1 MFHMQ
6 CISSPVTSTNKTRHE
21 IAEILLKIALNTIT
35 PSFLQTVSNS
45 ISINNCTKEFC
56 FLLFGL
62 FNGIRRTYRLSMV
75 EKLPP
80 LFHLAYRGFPK
91 FRREKKRTVS
101 ENWFGL
107 WCLTPLSTIFHLYRD
122 NPVLLV

>member
-6 CISSPVTSTNKTRHE
+6 CISSPVTSTNKTHHE
-21 IAEILLKIALNTIT
+21 IAEILLKIALNSIT
-35 PSFLQTVSNS
+35 PSFLQTVSKS
-45 ISINNCTKEFC
+45 ISFNNCTKEFC

-80 LFHLAYRGFPK
+80 LFHLAYRGFPNLE
-91 FRREKKRTVS
+91 EKKRELFLKIGFVY
-101 ENWFGL
+101 GA
-107 WCLTPLSTIFHLYRD
+107 
-122 NPVLLV
+122 